1 MPPRRRRPRQHS
13 TRRSGITVE
22 VQGLDTLRTEL
33 GDLPVEIKAACF
45 RALREIAGTIVNDVQ
60 HHVRVDTGNLKRDV
74 KARFHNNKLK
84 AEIGWW
90 QDDNDYAKTQELGT
104 RRLPANP
111 TLIPALEREKPHIAA
126 RIRDEIRRAT
136 PS

>member
-1 MPPRRRRPRQHS
+1 MQ
-13 TRRSGITVE
+13 VE
-22 VQGLDTLRTEL
+22 GLDALRTEL
-33 GDLPVEIKAACF
+33 GDLPVEIRAACF

-74 KARFHNNKLK
+74 KARFHNNTLR

-90 QDDNDYAKTQELGT
+90 QDDNEYAKSQELGT
-104 RRLPANP
+104 RRVPANP
-111 TLIPALEREKPHIAA
+111 TLLPALEREKPHITA
-126 RIRDEIRRAT
+126 RLRDEIRRAM

>member
-1 MPPRRRRPRQHS
+1 MQVN
-13 TRRSGITVE
+13 I
-22 VQGLDTLRTEL
+22 QGLDALRDQLDGLGTE
-33 GDLPVEIKAACF
+33 VRAACF
-45 RALREIAGTIVNDVQ
+45 RALRESAGTIVNDVQ

-90 QDDNDYAKTQELGT
+90 QNDDDYAKSQEIGT
-104 RRLPANP
+104 RRVPANP
-111 TLIPALEREKPHIAA
+111 TLLPALEREKRHLAD
-126 RIRDEIRRAT
+126 RIRTEVRRVT